1 MGVGNEISQLFIK
14 FLPKILVLFSSMA
27 FNHNEIILRLYEKK
41 EQDKESMQQAYIRY
55 IAGQF
60 GIEIAEVVQPKQ
72 DLSPDEDIRYEL
84 NQTVFEYAMGKS
96 LDDIGIDYYGNQD
109 TQLIDTKKVLEFM
122 DDYRPF
128 KSEQDLFED
137 YQNDKKFEAVA
148 G

>member
-1 MGVGNEISQLFIK
+1 
-14 FLPKILVLFSSMA
+14 
-27 FNHNEIILRLYEKK
+27 
-41 EQDKESMQQAYIRY
+41 
-55 IAGQF
+55 
-60 GIEIAEVVQPKQ
+60 
-72 DLSPDEDIRYEL
+72 
-84 NQTVFEYAMGKS
+84 MGKS

-109 TQLIDTKKVLEFM
+109 TQLIDTKKVLEYM